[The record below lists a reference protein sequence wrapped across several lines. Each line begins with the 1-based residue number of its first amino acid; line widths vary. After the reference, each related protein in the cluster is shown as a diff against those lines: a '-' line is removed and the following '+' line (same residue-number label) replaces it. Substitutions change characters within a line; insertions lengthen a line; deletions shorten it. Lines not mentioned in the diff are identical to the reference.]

1 MPAGRPADHDAA
13 SVSGYRVLLIDAARP
28 DRELLRTWLEETSRF
43 MVVGEA
49 GDGPRGVALAAELR
63 PDLVTLDMSM
73 PEGDGIR
80 TLIQIL
86 AVSPDSKVVVVSGFV
101 FAGLAQA
108 TIDLG
113 ASACLDKNIDPDRL
127 AEKLLDVLDRP
138 QPQIS

>member
-1 MPAGRPADHDAA
+1 MPATRAENRDA
-13 SVSGYRVLLIDAARP
+13 STVSRYRVLVVDDARP
-28 DRELLRTWLEETSRF
+28 DRELLRTWLEATSRF
-43 MVVGEA
+43 VVVGEA

-80 TLIQIL
+80 ALKQIL

-101 FAGLAQA
+101 FAGLAEA

-113 ASACLDKNIDPDRL
+113 ASACLDKNIGPDRL
-127 AEKLLDVLDRP
+127 C
-138 QPQIS
+138 